1 MAGRRKWSLPRTS
14 RHSRVQPT
22 PDQGGAVVFPLLP
35 LVEKHDHEQGGHH
48 EFNACGVKVDQVP
61 QQGAQGGPGHPVE
74 LIEYSDKKH
83 KPAPVHPLRG
93 GTAQWMEKVSSHS
106 PKIR

>member
-1 MAGRRKWSLPRTS
+1 MVTAQDQQTQQGTA
-14 RHSRVQPT
+14 H

-61 QQGAQGGPGHPVE
+61 QQGAGVA
-74 LIEYSDKKH
+74 
-83 KPAPVHPLRG
+83 PA
-93 GTAQWMEKVSSHS
+93 TQ
-106 PKIR
+106 

>member
-1 MAGRRKWSLPRTS
+1 MVTAQDQQTQQGTA
-14 RHSRVQPT
+14 H

-93 GTAQWMEKVSSHS
+93 GSAQWMEKVSSHS